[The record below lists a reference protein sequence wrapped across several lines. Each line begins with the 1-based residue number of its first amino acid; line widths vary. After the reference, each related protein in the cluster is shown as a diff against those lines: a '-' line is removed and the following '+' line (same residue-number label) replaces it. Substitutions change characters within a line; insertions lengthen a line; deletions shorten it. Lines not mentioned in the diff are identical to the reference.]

1 MIKEEKKIVVNT
13 VPHILRFSCRTTPG
27 FHSAA
32 SKSPFYQGCIRFTIF
47 LHKFTSRSLFLFI
60 TIIIGTCIS
69 SVQLRWVW
77 RKKPSQKRCFSWK
90 FSCSRT
96 PASPD
101 SHQGHWLEPGVFRW
115 VSQVAAITWSHD
127 PQTGLNRWIV
137 RNWWSKTQT
146 ENLKLNQLNTGKT
159 RKTRRKERQ
168 GRQIPKRLCAWK
180 YLFINQ
186 KKNWQN
192 EIRGCYIFC
201 CCKEWSAA
209 KRHVSS
215 AITPFPR
222 RLRLTGRK

>member
-1 MIKEEKKIVVNT
+1 M
-13 VPHILRFSCRTTPG
+13 
-27 FHSAA
+27 
-32 SKSPFYQGCIRFTIF
+32 
-47 LHKFTSRSLFLFI
+47 
-60 TIIIGTCIS
+60 
-69 SVQLRWVW
+69 
-77 RKKPSQKRCFSWK
+77 QKLCFSWK

-96 PASPD
+96 PASPA

-127 PQTGLNRWIV
+127 PQTGLNRWDC
-137 RNWWSKTQT
+137 
-146 ENLKLNQLNTGKT
+146 EKLMIKGTDRESEIESNTGKT

-201 CCKEWSAA
+201 CCRSDQQPSVTWARLSLLFPAASATIEENNTH
-209 KRHVSS
+209 KYSVPG
-215 AITPFPR
+215 TPR
-222 RLRLTGRK
+222 E